1 MSIESSMAATTRHKP
16 KLGLQTKSLVAG
28 IVTHRTK
35 WAVDVEAGVGAGVTV
50 AVRRWAIASP
60 QNLVTYVIIISVCPV
75 I

>member
-28 IVTHRTK
+28 IVTYRTR
-35 WAVDVEAGVGAGVTV
+35 AVDVEAGVGAGVAV